1 MSNTNAYEIW
11 ISMHWVFFLHVQSLI
26 ICLLR
31 FQAAIDEGNIPKAR
45 VELNA
50 AITLL
55 LASGSAMTLAGG
67 FPREAYETE
76 VRGLMVPPNVAV
88 ANFSGLLSAD
98 HADLIKLWKQLTPY
112 FKNLPPE
119 LKIEHRNFKAA
130 YLELAAGHRAVC
142 DKFGGGDAPSLRSQT
157 TALDELDKFEKARLK
172 LIDPVRKPAP

>member
-1 MSNTNAYEIW
+1 MSNAVEVW
-11 ISMHWVFFLHVQSLI
+11 VHMHWLFFVHIQSLI

-31 FQAAIDEGNIPKAR
+31 FQAAIDEGNIPNAK
-45 VELNA
+45 VELKA
-50 AITLL
+50 ASTLL

-88 ANFSGLLSAD
+88 ENFSGLLSAD

-119 LKIEHRNFKAA
+119 LESEQHNFKAA

-157 TALDELDKFEKARLK
+157 TALDELDKFEKSRLK